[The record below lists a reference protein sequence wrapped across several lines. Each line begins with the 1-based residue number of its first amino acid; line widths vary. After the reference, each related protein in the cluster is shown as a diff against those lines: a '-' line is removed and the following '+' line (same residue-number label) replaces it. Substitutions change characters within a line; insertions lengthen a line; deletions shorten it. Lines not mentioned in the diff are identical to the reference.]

1 MKIDNSLYHHVSI
14 IVERLLFWVSTVS
27 TLFYSQARPSSPSQN
42 PTAPAYLHSSE
53 ALYAST
59 HLSNAPHI
67 LMNCA
72 LKEIHNLCRSC
83 LKTSESHKVERSLI
97 FNMHWCKETWRC
109 TMTNRSWGTVLG
121 SLLLFL
127 ANVLYLL
134 DGLRCLE
141 KTNTA
146 KQNEFKMGYK
156 VSKTTDFSKLS
167 RRWFIQVLTSP
178 EKKKT
183 SILIGF
189 CIVAFTSTCVASS
202 TLMLRLATSAAA
214 SSTSFCFSSST
225 ASKVTFQLRF
235 SHHLQASGCV
245 CIGKFIEIIN
255 DVVSKDL

>member
-1 MKIDNSLYHHVSI
+1 M
-14 IVERLLFWVSTVS
+14 S

-178 EKKKT
+178 EKKKHQ
-183 SILIGF
+183 SLLVSASWPSPPPAWLLPRLCSGWQPQLQPHPPAFASHLPLPPRSLFSCVSLI
-189 CIVAFTSTCVASS
+189 I
-202 TLMLRLATSAAA
+202 
-214 SSTSFCFSSST
+214 
-225 ASKVTFQLRF
+225 SKLLGVFVLEN
-235 SHHLQASGCV
+235 SL
-245 CIGKFIEIIN
+245 K
-255 DVVSKDL
+255 